1 MMISMSC
8 RGLILWDALTRSGF
22 FGQKSYSTN
31 LLINYT
37 QIARQET
44 KKNQKIVFPI
54 NNRGFGVAFLSQR
67 INSHDIFLPMND
79 DTITELLHSTTRCR
93 KDVQGLAAKMVGL
106 DAERYNHLLVDL
118 IDQGA
123 DKPLGILLN
132 VAAINKIRLAPQ
144 LLADSLKTVDVL
156 LDVSFPYR
164 YQGKDGIEPLL
175 TVALAEDLSWER
187 QALAALLAAELTLK
201 FEQPR
206 QPVKKILWQL
216 ATDIQSLE
224 ARILIS
230 SALSLIDSENVAGD
244 DPKMIINQ
252 DILKAL
258 PKERP
263 PIVIG
268 EGGTVRRPVAKL
280 GRNDPCHC
288 GSGKKYKKCCWRQDE
303 EVLRDA
309 SSYKGIS
316 RTQLIAEPA
325 LIKDTAPLEEMR
337 PAALKKL
344 RPALMNDEQLLVGYR
359 RADNFGLRDLAFAML
374 LELKSR
380 PDKEELALGHM
391 VDLFHE
397 AFRNQEKEL
406 VQQLARQIPEDD
418 PLLGDIERLQFEIS
432 ENPDRYLQL
441 EALCRRELVSADTE
455 WELPLSDLCYAFE
468 KIYPALST
476 VFGRAA
482 IVSSPE
488 RTFDNETLL
497 EVIKRNRIYLDLEP
511 WGDPI
516 EEFLDWSIEEN
527 HERSLDQAKDRK
539 IEQLKE
545 QLGAARDKAAL
556 AGRELR
562 SKELDLAGLEKK
574 IVAAEQYAQLPK
586 PPPTAPR
593 DQPASETSAR
603 VDDHRQQVIL
613 LKKKI
618 GLLKGEITSHQES
631 RRQYRRQ
638 LQEAEQ
644 VIAKLADSQP
654 GTPENSAPREDPVL
668 AESVPKKA
676 LIPEYTDA
684 FRKSCENLPPAIV
697 AKGIQAAAGFAVRNQ
712 ATLRQAAALERLSGV
727 FRLRVGIHYRLLV
740 RQTTTDTLEI
750 MDLIPRAQL
759 ENWIRHH
766 AP

>member
-1 MMISMSC
+1 MI
-8 RGLILWDALTRSGF
+8 F
-22 FGQKSYSTN
+22 
-31 LLINYT
+31 
-37 QIARQET
+37 
-44 KKNQKIVFPI
+44 
-54 NNRGFGVAFLSQR
+54 
-67 INSHDIFLPMND
+67 FLPMND

-93 KDVQGLAAKMVGL
+93 QEVQELAAKMVGL
-106 DAERYNHLLVDL
+106 DAERYNQLLVDL
-118 IDQGA
+118 IGQGA
-123 DKPLGILLN
+123 DKALGILLN
-132 VAAINKIRLAPQ
+132 VAATNKIRLAPQ
-144 LLADSLKTVDVL
+144 RLADSLKTVDVL
-156 LDVSFPYR
+156 LDVSFPCR

-216 ATDIQSLE
+216 STDIQSFE

-230 SALSLIDSENVAGD
+230 SALSLIDSNIESKDVAGD

-268 EGGTVRRPVAKL
+268 GGGTVRRPVAKL

-309 SSYKGIS
+309 SAYKGIS
-316 RTQLIAEPA
+316 RAQLIAEPA

-337 PAALKKL
+337 PVALKKL
-344 RPALMNDEQLLVGYR
+344 RPALMNDEQLLVVYR
-359 RADNFGLRDLAFAML
+359 RADHFGLRDLAFEML

-380 PDKEELALGHM
+380 PDKEEFALGYM
-391 VDLFHE
+391 VDLLHE

-406 VQQLARQIPEDD
+406 VQRLARQIPEDD
-418 PLLGDIERLQFEIS
+418 PLLGDIERLQFEII
-432 ENPDRYLQL
+432 ENPDRYVQL
-441 EALCRRELVSADTE
+441 EALCRREMVSDGPQ
-455 WELPLSDLCYAFE
+455 WELPLSDLSYAFE

-516 EEFLDWSIEEN
+516 EEFLDWSIEEH
-527 HERSLDQAKDRK
+527 HERSLDQTKDRK

-562 SKELDLAGLEKK
+562 RKELDLAGLEKK

-586 PPPTAPR
+586 PLPVAPR
-593 DQPASETSAR
+593 VQPASETSAE
-603 VDDHRQQVIL
+603 VADHRQQVVL

-644 VIAKLADSQP
+644 VIAKLADSQL
-654 GTPENSAPREDPVL
+654 GTPENSALREDPVL
-668 AESVPKKA
+668 AESVPKKV

-697 AKGIQAAAGFAVRNQ
+697 AKAIQAAAGFAVRNQ

-727 FRLRVGIHYRLLV
+727 FRLRIGIHYRLLV
-740 RQTTTDTLEI
+740 RQTTADTLEV

-766 AP
+766 AL